1 MASCSSCFYSM
12 KGSASPTD
20 DHWCGYMGG
29 DPQPGD
35 PQRCRHVPLTQ
46 YRVPEGLV
54 IAKSLR
60 VVPVSDLAAENEAH
74 SDAAGGGSWTGY

>member
-1 MASCSSCFYSM
+1 MASCSSCYYHMS
-12 KGSASPTD
+12 SRNQ
-20 DHWCGYMGG
+20 CGWLGNVP
-29 DPQPGD
+29 PQPGGD
-35 PQRCRHVPLTQ
+35 QCRFLPLQ
-46 YRVPEGLV
+46 KLRVPEGLV